1 MNEEKE
7 ITKILMELG
16 TPCHL
21 AGYDLIR
28 QAVVI
33 MLNNEKIKQTDIY
46 RQLAENVGKTQS
58 QVERNIRHAIEVTFY
73 NIRPEMAKNTL
84 ATVLVTTK
92 LSRATRS
99 SSLQSRNTRRTKSYT
114 QNRGIENDY

>member
-33 MLNNEKIKQTDIY
+33 MLSNEKNKANGYIST
-46 RQLAENVGKTQS
+46 VG
-58 QVERNIRHAIEVTFY
+58 
-73 NIRPEMAKNTL
+73 
-84 ATVLVTTK
+84 
-92 LSRATRS
+92 
-99 SSLQSRNTRRTKSYT
+99 
-114 QNRGIENDY
+114 

>member
-21 AGYDLIR
+21 AGCDLIR

-33 MLNNEKIKQTDIY
+33 MLNSRKIKQTDVY
-46 RQLAENVGKTQS
+46 RQLGKQNGKTPS
-58 QVERNIRHAIEVTFY
+58 QVERNVRHAIEVTFKNIHSETVKKYFGNTVDY
-73 NIRPEMAKNTL
+73 NGVKPCNAQFL
-84 ATVLVTTK
+84 ATIAEHVKNKEL
-92 LSRATRS
+92 
-99 SSLQSRNTRRTKSYT
+99 YT
-114 QNRGIENDY
+114 E

>member
-33 MLNNEKIKQTDIY
+33 MLSNEKIKQTDIY

-58 QVERNIRHAIEVTFY
+58 QVERNIRHAIEVAWSRGKMDTIDELFGY
-73 NIRPEMAKNTL
+73 TINNGKGKPTNSEFIALIADRIRLEYKA
-84 ATVLVTTK
+84 
-92 LSRATRS
+92 
-99 SSLQSRNTRRTKSYT
+99 Y
-114 QNRGIENDY
+114 

>member
-33 MLNNEKIKQTDIY
+33 MLSNEKIKQTDIY

-73 NIRPEMAKNTL
+73 NIRPEMAKKCFGNSVGYNKVKPCNAQFL
-84 ATVLVTTK
+84 ATIAEHTK
-92 LSRATRS
+92 NKEL
-99 SSLQSRNTRRTKSYT
+99 YT
-114 QNRGIENDY
+114 E

>member
-1 MNEEKE
+1 MNEKKE

-58 QVERNIRHAIEVTFY
+58 QVERNIRH
-73 NIRPEMAKNTL
+73 
-84 ATVLVTTK
+84 TK

>member
-33 MLNNEKIKQTDIY
+33 MLSNEKIKQTDVY

-58 QVERNIRHAIEVTFY
+58 QVERNIRHAIEVTFN
-73 NIRPEMAKNTL
+73 NIRPETVKKYFGNTVDYNGVKPCNAQFL
-84 ATVLVTTK
+84 ATIAEHVKNKEL
-92 LSRATRS
+92 
-99 SSLQSRNTRRTKSYT
+99 YT
-114 QNRGIENDY
+114 E

>member
-84 ATVLVTTK
+84 ATVLVTTE

-114 QNRGIENDY
+114 QNRGIDNDY